1 MLTAM
6 SVTSPVSMSV
16 MPMLALSPTTMT
28 GLAVTVAVQQL
39 DLRADP
45 GAKDLGVPLRGRA
58 FRFNLASLN
67 FRCNP

>member
-1 MLTAM
+1 MPVTPPMILTPITTPG
-6 SVTSPVSMSV
+6 V
-16 MPMLALSPTTMT
+16 TTMVQMLRT
-28 GLAVTVAVQQL
+28 TMVVVMVAQIPVR
-39 DLRADP
+39 RADL